1 MGCDPF
7 ADPPKGEVCISGP
20 TVFSGYY
27 RDPEKTAEVL
37 EDDGLF
43 HTGDIGELTPQ
54 GMIRIV
60 DRKKNIFKLSQGK
73 EGRKKERKSDF
84 FLLLRRLFRNGRK

>member
-7 ADPPKGEVCISGP
+7 ADPPRGEVCISGP

-37 EDDGLF
+37 ESDGLF

-54 GMIRIV
+54 GMLKIV

-73 EGRKKERKSDF
+73 RVG
-84 FLLLRRLFRNGRK
+84 